1 MAERTWTVQQR
12 QCIDARGGTVLVSAA
27 AGSGKTSVLVQRVI
41 TRITDPQE
49 PVDVDRLLVVTFT
62 KAAAAEMKQRLASAL
77 TQLQAEHPD
86 DRRLQRQQMLLP
98 RANISTVHSFCAN
111 LLREY
116 FHLLDLSPQFKVA
129 EAAETALLR
138 EEALSEI
145 AEECYREKD
154 PVFLELSALLGS
166 GRDVLYIAFS
176 SGLSGTYQALSLMAA
191 QLQEEFPE
199 RKIHMVDSLA
209 ASGGQ
214 GLLVW
219 YAVQHARAG
228 ESIDQVRDWLEEN
241 KLHLAHWFTVD
252 DLMFLFRGG
261 RVSKTAAWAGT
272 LLNIKPVLHVD
283 DEGHLIPMEKVRGRK
298 KSLNALIDHMEK
310 SANKP
315 ISDQMVFITHG
326 DCIEDAEYV
335 AAKIKERFGVK
346 EVVINYVDPVIGA
359 HSGPGTMAL
368 FFLADKR

>member
-1 MAERTWTVQQR
+1 MDFEIVTDSCCNLLEDMIDDFGIHVLPLTFMVDGEDEVYQSYLKGERTDLKQFYTMMRESKVF
-12 QCIDARGGTVLVSAA
+12 
-27 AGSGKTSVLVQRVI
+27 KTSL
-41 TRITDPQE
+41 PN
-49 PVDVDRLLVVTFT
+49 L
-62 KAAAAEMKQRLASAL
+62 AES
-77 TQLQAEHPD
+77 
-86 DRRLQRQQMLLP
+86 
-98 RANISTVHSFCAN
+98 
-111 LLREY
+111 
-116 FHLLDLSPQFKVA
+116 
-129 EAAETALLR
+129 
-138 EEALSEI
+138 EALF
-145 AEECYREKD
+145 RE
-154 PVFLELSALLGS
+154 LLGS

-199 RKIHMVDSLA
+199 RKIHVVDSLA

>member
-1 MAERTWTVQQR
+1 MDFEIVTDSCCNLLEDMIDDFGIHVLPLTFMVDGEDEVYQSYLKGERTDLKQFYTMMREGKVF
-12 QCIDARGGTVLVSAA
+12 
-27 AGSGKTSVLVQRVI
+27 KTSL
-41 TRITDPQE
+41 PN
-49 PVDVDRLLVVTFT
+49 L
-62 KAAAAEMKQRLASAL
+62 AES
-77 TQLQAEHPD
+77 
-86 DRRLQRQQMLLP
+86 
-98 RANISTVHSFCAN
+98 
-111 LLREY
+111 
-116 FHLLDLSPQFKVA
+116 
-129 EAAETALLR
+129 
-138 EEALSEI
+138 EALF
-145 AEECYREKD
+145 RE
-154 PVFLELSALLGS
+154 LLGS

-199 RKIHMVDSLA
+199 RKIHVVDSLA

-228 ESIDQVRDWLEEN
+228 KSIDQVRDWLEEN

-315 ISDQMVFITHG
+315 ISGQMVFITHG

>member
-1 MAERTWTVQQR
+1 MDFEIVTDSCCNLLEDMIDDFGIHVLPLTFMVDGEDEVYQSYLKGERTDLKQFYTMMREGKVF
-12 QCIDARGGTVLVSAA
+12 
-27 AGSGKTSVLVQRVI
+27 KTSL
-41 TRITDPQE
+41 PN
-49 PVDVDRLLVVTFT
+49 L
-62 KAAAAEMKQRLASAL
+62 AES
-77 TQLQAEHPD
+77 
-86 DRRLQRQQMLLP
+86 
-98 RANISTVHSFCAN
+98 
-111 LLREY
+111 
-116 FHLLDLSPQFKVA
+116 
-129 EAAETALLR
+129 
-138 EEALSEI
+138 EALF
-145 AEECYREKD
+145 RE
-154 PVFLELSALLGS
+154 LLGS

-199 RKIHMVDSLA
+199 RKIHVVDSLA

-261 RVSKTAAWAGT
+261 RVSKTAAWAGA

-315 ISDQMVFITHG
+315 ISGQMVFITHG